1 MKLKLKINSCKI
13 LLYCKLGTLQPS
25 VLSGCVLSA
34 YAPLCDA
41 SSESVPS
48 GNTTRPPQRPSSITP
63 PPEFFHST
71 LT

>member
-48 GNTTRPPQRPSSITP
+48 GNIIKFYNVVYKCT
-63 PPEFFHST
+63 EFHN
-71 LT
+71 